1 MDMQAI
7 DSIKR
12 KTIES
17 LIVVGDTVADKLESF
32 ESQRLELRLHFHDQ
46 SNEYCGL
53 RALLDWL
60 NMESKVMNRSD
71 ES

>member
-1 MDMQAI
+1 MCY
-7 DSIKR
+7 S
-12 KTIES
+12 
-17 LIVVGDTVADKLESF
+17 
-32 ESQRLELRLHFHDQ
+32 RLRAFFAQ
-46 SNEYCGL
+46 SDEYCGL

>member
-1 MDMQAI
+1 MNMQAI

-32 ESQRLELRLHFHDQ
+32 ES
-46 SNEYCGL
+46 
-53 RALLDWL
+53 
-60 NMESKVMNRSD
+60 
-71 ES
+71 